1 MTYESTAPD
10 LIFQSTLSV
19 RRATAARTASKQFTI
34 FQSTLSVRRA
44 TRVELDLTFTSDFNP
59 RSP

>member
-10 LIFQSTLSV
+10 I
-19 RRATAARTASKQFTI
+19 I